1 VSDFLWTFSSFWKD
15 HAYLN
20 PGGWLMSNRRKDTMD
35 IRALLHQ
42 LRAGEKDRSIARSL
56 TMARP
61 TVKRYREWAQQQ
73 GLLEGE
79 LPDLEALQRLRE
91 ATLPDPCPPQ
101 NHSSVE
107 GYRPVVEKLL
117 KDQVEI
123 AAIWERLKERGFSG
137 SYSAVYRFVR
147 RLSPP
152 SVEATVRVE
161 RPAGEE
167 GQVDFGYAGRMLDP
181 ATAQWRKTWG
191 FVMTLS
197 WSRHQYVEFVFDQRV
212 ETWLL
217 CHRNAFEFFEGVP
230 QRMVIDNL
238 KAAILRAC
246 VEDPEVQQSYR
257 HCAEHYGFLIA
268 PCRPRT
274 PQHKGKVEKGGVHY
288 LKRNFLGGREP
299 TCITRANEEVLAWC
313 RTTAGQRIHG
323 TTRQPPIERYEQTEK
338 ALLQGL
344 PISRYDVAVWKQL
357 KLHRDCHV
365 VFEKAYYSAP
375 YRLIGQTLWVGGGLQ
390 QVRIFTADYRQIA
403 THDRG
408 QPGERRTHPDHLP
421 AEKLDG
427 LWMDRAHAC
436 QEAASVGPATVAVVA
451 QLLDDSVI
459 DRLPSVRRLLKLR
472 QRYTPVQLEAACAR
486 ALHFGDAT
494 HPTIKRILREGLEN
508 APLTD
513 SMPSPSARLF
523 VRSAEDLLGAWIGGV
538 SWN

>member
-1 VSDFLWTFSSFWKD
+1 M
-15 HAYLN
+15 
-20 PGGWLMSNRRKDTMD
+20 PNRRKDTMD
-35 IRALLHQ
+35 IRALLRH
-42 LRAGEKDRSIARSL
+42 LRAGEKDRPIARAL
-56 TMARP
+56 GMARP
-61 TVKRYREWAQQQ
+61 TVKRYRRWAEQH

-79 LPDLEALQRLRE
+79 LPSLEALQLLRE
-91 ATLPDPCPPQ
+91 ETLPPSRPPQ

-107 GYRPVVEKLL
+107 SYRPVVEKLV

-123 AAIWERLKERGFSG
+123 AAIWERLKERGFAG
-137 SYSAVYRFVR
+137 SYSSVYRFVR
-147 RLSPP
+147 QLRPP
-152 SVEATVRVE
+152 SVDATVRVE

-167 GQVDFGYAGRMLDP
+167 GQVDFGYAGRMIDP
-181 ATAQWRKTWG
+181 ATDQLRKSWG

-212 ETWLL
+212 DTWLL

-230 QRMVIDNL
+230 QRQVIDNL

-299 TCITRANEEVLAWC
+299 TTITQANEDVLAWC

-323 TTRQPPIERYEQTEK
+323 TTRQRPLERYEQTEK
-338 ALLQGL
+338 ALLQAL
-344 PISRYDVAVWKQL
+344 PTSRYDVAVWKQL

-375 YRLIGQTLWVGGGLQ
+375 YRLIGQSLWVSGGLQ
-390 QVRIFTADYRQIA
+390 QVRIFTADYRLVA
-403 THDRG
+403 THDRV

-421 AEKLDG
+421 PEKLEG
-427 LWMDRAHAC
+427 LWMDRAQA
-436 QEAASVGPATVAVVA
+436 QRQAAKIGPATVAVVD
-451 QLLDDSVI
+451 QLLSDPVL

-472 QRYTPVQLEAACAR
+472 HRYQASSLEAACAR
-486 ALHFGDAT
+486 ALHFGDPT
-494 HPTIKRILREGLEN
+494 HPTVKRILGEGLEN
-508 APLTD
+508 APLTG
-513 SMPSPSARLF
+513 PAPTPSARLF
-523 VRSAEDLLGAWIGGV
+523 VRSAEDLLGSWIGAG